1 MEEEREFLARLKT
14 DPDGEITR
22 VYDAYRADF
31 IRFAN
36 RYAVASE
43 DVLDVY
49 QDAIIVLFEHA
60 RLGKLEGLK
69 SSVKTYLFGVG
80 KYMLL
85 KRLKKSGTQ
94 PFTDDRILD
103 MPDEVYDETLHQER
117 VGAIQLG
124 LAHLGEQCR
133 KILRLFYYE
142 GKSLDEIQAMMGY
155 TNKDVLK
162 SQKSRCL
169 KQLKDLTKRNGHG

>member
-14 DPDGEITR
+14 DPDREIIR
-22 VYDAYRADF
+22 VYDVYRADF
-31 IRFAN
+31 IRFAA
-36 RYAVASE
+36 RYPVAAD

-49 QDAIIVLFEHA
+49 QDAIIVLCEHA
-60 RLGKLEGLK
+60 RLGRLHGLR

-85 KRLKKSGTQ
+85 NQLKKHGTHSL
-94 PFTDDRILD
+94 PDDRIPEI
-103 MPDEVYDETLHQER
+103 PDDVYDETLHHER
-117 VGAIQLG
+117 VTALRRG
-124 LAHLGEQCR
+124 LEQLGEQCR

-142 GKSLDEIQAMMGY
+142 GKSLDEIQAELGY

-169 KQLKDLTKRNGHG
+169 KQLRDLTKRNGHG